1 LSGENRRKD
10 LCGIL
15 TLVAPGWSGRVGA
28 RALRFLEQYP
38 ENMDSITQA
47 VLGAGIQGALLGR
60 SQGRKALLYGA
71 LLGTLPDMDVLVRY
85 ADPVSQMTFHRGFS
99 HSVFV
104 LTALALVLAWL
115 IRKKWPD
122 APYSGG
128 RLLLTLWLVLVTHP
142 VLDAFTV
149 YGTQLFWP
157 LARIPE
163 SWSAVFIID
172 PVYTVPLV
180 VTVLAAA
187 VVGCTPRARTA
198 LAAAL
203 VFSTAYLGISLAG
216 RWHAETRVEQA
227 LREQGVQP
235 TAVLA
240 TPMPF
245 NTLLWRVIAKD
256 GANNYYEAVSGW
268 FDRDRPEMV
277 RLPLHVS
284 QAGVLDGVPLHE
296 RLRWFTN
303 DWLRYDELGDRLVVT
318 DLRMGMAGYYTFRF
332 VMAERAADGVW
343 HPVTPYIW
351 PSERGGWAQ
360 MKIVLARIVD
370 SATPL
375 PLAQWAERAIQP
387 ALAQ

>member
-1 LSGENRRKD
+1 
-10 LCGIL
+10 
-15 TLVAPGWSGRVGA
+15 
-28 RALRFLEQYP
+28 
-38 ENMDSITQA
+38 MDSITQA

>member
-1 LSGENRRKD
+1 VRYLNACRHGIVRASRR
-10 LCGIL
+10 
-15 TLVAPGWSGRVGA
+15 AGA
-28 RALRFLEQYP
+28 AFLEQNP
-38 ENMDSITQA
+38 QNMDSITQA

-104 LTALALVLAWL
+104 LTALAVVLAWL

-122 APYSGG
+122 APYSGR
-128 RLLLTLWLVLVTHP
+128 RLFLTLWLVLVTHP

-187 VVGCTPRARTA
+187 VVGCTLRARAA

-216 RWHAETRVEQA
+216 RWHAQARVEQA